1 MTAEKAKTSNYKFKA
16 EISQLLEILTHS
28 LYTHRDIF
36 IRELISNAADA
47 LDKVKLKMLLAEP
60 VCDKNL
66 DLEINI
72 TLDTDNKKFI
82 ISDTG
87 IGMSAEEL
95 RNNIGTIAKS
105 GTADFIKNLSE
116 SKDKD
121 LSLIGKFGV
130 GFYSVFMAGEKVEII
145 TKSAVPEEPACLWES
160 DGKGSFHIRQADTE
174 VKRGTTITVF
184 LRENAESFANDYT
197 VKSAIEKYSNFV
209 PFPIILNKDRVNTIS
224 AIWRDPKNSVK
235 DEDYKSFFKFIAH
248 QEEDPVTWL
257 HFSADVPLQFNA
269 LLFVP
274 KNNLEFLGLGK
285 QEEGVQL
292 FVKRVMVD
300 PHAKE
305 ILPQYLR
312 FIRGVVESDDLPI
325 NISRETLQENP
336 YLIKIKNTLTGKF
349 LSHLSDIAE
358 KDAEQYNS
366 LYKEFGRI
374 IKEGYT
380 DFQHK
385 DQIAG
390 LFRFNSSKC
399 KGKDELVSLKEYV
412 DRMAE
417 NQEKI
422 YFLSGASRDAVE
434 KNPTLEIFNDRDIE
448 VLYCF
453 DPIDEFALPGLME
466 FSGKQIQSV
475 DQADP
480 DEIKKAGSTEN
491 KEEEPDREVVKEL
504 ETLTRRMKN
513 ILGSRVEDVRLSN
526 RLVKSPAILV
536 SQNKAMS
543 SQMEKIMSMLN
554 QEISAVPKVMEI
566 NKNHS
571 IITNMLDIYKKDP
584 KDPVLDD
591 LTNSLFSTALLF
603 DGAVD
608 KPQNMAEEFQK
619 IISRTAE
626 LYTEKSKGE
635 KSTEKKK

>member
-1 MTAEKAKTSNYKFKA
+1 MTAEKAKTGKYKFKA
-16 EISQLLEILTHS
+16 EINQLLEILTHS

-47 LDKVKLKMLLAEP
+47 LDKVKLKMLLGET
-60 VCDKNL
+60 VCDKDL
-66 DLEINI
+66 DLEIKI
-72 TLDTDNKKFI
+72 TIDPDNKKFI

-87 IGMSAEEL
+87 IGMTAEEL

-105 GTADFIKNLSE
+105 GTADFIKSLSD

-121 LSLIGKFGV
+121 ISLIGKFGV
-130 GFYSVFMAGEKVEII
+130 GFYSVFMAGKKVEIK
-145 TKSAVPEEPACLWES
+145 TKSALSDEPACVWES
-160 DGKGSFHIRQADTE
+160 DGSGTFQIRQADEE

-184 LRENAESFANDYT
+184 LREDAESFANEFT

-209 PFPIILNKDRVNTIS
+209 PFPIILNKNRVNTIS

-235 DEDYKSFFKFIAH
+235 EQDYKAFFKFIAH
-248 QEEDPVTWL
+248 QDEDPVTWL

-274 KNNLEFLGLGK
+274 KNNIEFLGLGR

-300 PHAKE
+300 PHAKD

-312 FIRGVVESDDLPI
+312 FVRGVVESDDLPI

-349 LSHLSDIAE
+349 LSHLSDLAE
-358 KDAEQYNS
+358 KDAEKYNAIW
-366 LYKEFGRI
+366 KQFGRI

-385 DQIAG
+385 DKIAE

-399 KGKDELVSLKEYV
+399 KNQDEIISLKEYV
-412 DRMAE
+412 DRMPE
-417 NQEKI
+417 NQKKI
-422 YFLSGASRDAVE
+422 YFLSGTSRDAVE
-434 KNPTLEIFNDRDIE
+434 KNPSLEIFKERDIE

-453 DPIDEFALPGLME
+453 DPVDEFALPGLLE
-466 FSGKQIQSV
+466 FSGKQIISV

-480 DEIKKAGSTEN
+480 DEIKKSGN
-491 KEEEPDREVVKEL
+491 KGKEEKEPDRETLKEL

-526 RLVKSPAILV
+526 RLVESPAILV
-536 SQNKAMS
+536 SKNKAMS
-543 SQMEKIMSMLN
+543 SQMEKIMTMLN
-554 QEISAVPKVMEI
+554 QEISVAPKVMEI
-566 NKNHS
+566 NKNHPL
-571 IITNMLDIYKKDP
+571 IMNMLEIYKKDP
-584 KDPVLDD
+584 KDHVLTD
-591 LTNSLFSTALLF
+591 LTNGLFSTAMLL
-603 DGAVD
+603 DGAVE

-626 LYTEKSKGE
+626 LYTGKSGREKSKD
-635 KSTEKKK
+635 KK